1 LKDGVLETE
10 DLRIVAVAL
19 ALAGRTRDAADMLRA
34 VIARATE
41 HDRPLLVATA
51 QRDLAGLL
59 HRTGDHAAAT
69 VMAQAARATFRRRAA
84 LGITA
89 AALLGCGESPLAPV
103 PPPPQASLIGSIL
116 QATGLL
122 GCTPMPT
129 ATAKQ
134 TVGAA
139 GGVIRIGPHTLSI
152 PAGALDAAVTITATA
167 PSDNVNRVRF
177 QPEGLVFRRSA
188 ALTMSY
194 ANCNLLGTLL
204 PKRI

>member
-1 LKDGVLETE
+1 MN
-10 DLRIVAVAL
+10 VARL
-19 ALAGRTRDAADMLRA
+19 
-34 VIARATE
+34 
-41 HDRPLLVATA
+41 
-51 QRDLAGLL
+51 
-59 HRTGDHAAAT
+59 
-69 VMAQAARATFRRRAA
+69 RRAA
-84 LGITA
+84 LVITA

-152 PAGALDAAVTITATA
+152 PAGALDAAVPITATA
-167 PSDNVNRVRF
+167 PSANGNRVRF
-177 QPEGLVFRRSA
+177 QPEGPGFGRSPGA
-188 ALTMSY
+188 TMGS
-194 ANCNLLGTLL
+194 ANCTLPGT
-204 PKRI
+204 